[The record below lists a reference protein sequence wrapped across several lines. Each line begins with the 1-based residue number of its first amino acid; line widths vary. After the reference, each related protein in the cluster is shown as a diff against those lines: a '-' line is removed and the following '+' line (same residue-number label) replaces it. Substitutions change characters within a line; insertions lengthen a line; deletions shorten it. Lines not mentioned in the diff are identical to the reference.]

1 MSKKL
6 IIIIVTIAVVAIA
19 AVVLGVVLS
28 KDKPAETNKGTLVE
42 ENKETSAGNVEGTLE
57 EIMAKVYKDIPEE
70 NLPMAI
76 SNMEIN
82 AENVEGFL
90 GTANIEYAEA
100 IASESMVG
108 SIAHSVVLVR
118 LNNAK
123 DADETVQT
131 IKESVNPR
139 KWICIEASNVVVKHK
154 GNLVILIMSNEELA
168 PKLEANFDNL

>member
-19 AVVLGVVLS
+19 AVVLGVALS
-28 KDKPAETNKGTLVE
+28 KEKPAK
-42 ENKETSAGNVEGTLE
+42 NVEGTLE
-57 EIMAKVYKDIPEE
+57 EIMTKVYEGIPDEE
-70 NLPMAI
+70 LPMAL

-82 AENVEGFL
+82 AENVEMFL
-90 GTANIEYAEA
+90 GTANVAYAEA

-118 LNNAK
+118 LNDAK
-123 DADETVQT
+123 DAEATVQT
-131 IKESVNPR
+131 IKDNVDPR
-139 KWICIEASNVVVKHK
+139 KWICIEASNVVVKSK
-154 GNLVILIMSNEELA
+154 GNLVILIMSNEDLA